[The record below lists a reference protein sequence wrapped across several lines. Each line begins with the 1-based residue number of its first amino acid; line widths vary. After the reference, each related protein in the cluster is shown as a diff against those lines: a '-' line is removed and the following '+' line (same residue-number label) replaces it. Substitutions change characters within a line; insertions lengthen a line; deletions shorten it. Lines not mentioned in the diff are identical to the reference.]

1 MLAFT
6 QRRAWSPVQDP

>member
-6 QRRAWSPVQDP
+6 QCAKLHR